1 MPEILHVPAQ
11 FCIILR
17 FEFWQGPLGQ
27 ESHEKVVTTE
37 GTVKLHDLHCFRLAS
52 SFDSGTGIP
61 TILATPGSGIRRIDR
76 RCRGPQWR
84 LNALCA

>member
-27 ESHEKVVTTE
+27 ESHEKLVPTE
-37 GTVKLHDLHCFRLAS
+37 GLEQ
-52 SFDSGTGIP
+52 I
-61 TILATPGSGIRRIDR
+61 I
-76 RCRGPQWR
+76 
-84 LNALCA
+84 